1 MAEPLVV
8 RIPHKL
14 GKEEALRR
22 VKPALDKASSS
33 FPVLAVEE
41 ETWSGDRLSFRVRAL
56 GQVAAGNVEVAE
68 DHVQLEV
75 TLPWLLH
82 KFAQVVQQAAVAFSS
97 KRNNSAALLAAATPA
112 SEKRPPSRCTRITP
126 PTARLAPSS
135 ASWCGCRGPS
145 SSCSLRREK
154 RRNGSPDRPRHQ
166 QRR

>member
-22 VKPALDKASSS
+22 VKPALGKASTS
-33 FPVLAVEE
+33 FPMLAVEE

-82 KFAQVVQQAAVAFSS
+82 KFAQAVQKTIAGRGQV
-97 KRNNSAALLAAATPA
+97 LL
-112 SEKRPPSRCTRITP
+112 EK
-126 PTARLAPSS
+126 
-135 ASWCGCRGPS
+135 
-145 SSCSLRREK
+145 K
-154 RRNGSPDRPRHQ
+154 
-166 QRR
+166 